1 MIDVGLVGVFSYSF
15 TNENSMKREA
25 PVPHVFVAGASRRVG
40 FETVKAFRAKDYEVT
55 CFFRNTDDLGAVEE
69 TGARAV
75 IVDAFDAAAVAA
87 AVSDA
92 GPLDALICTLGG
104 KPGNEPRID
113 HIGAKNCIDA
123 AQAAAVGRFLFV
135 TAIGCGDTWDALEEK
150 AQRFLGP
157 SLEAKNLAEANLFT
171 SDLKFTVLRPGA
183 LLDDPLTSDGFL
195 TQNTKVLGAVTRA
208 DVAAQLVR
216 CLESDRS
223 IGQVYQVLDRS
234 KMRTETLYEESTL

>member
-1 MIDVGLVGVFSYSF
+1 
-15 TNENSMKREA
+15 MKREVSVA
-25 PVPHVFVAGASRRVG
+25 HVFVAGASRRVG

-55 CFFRNTDDLGAVEE
+55 CFFRNTDDLGGVEA

-87 AVSDA
+87 AVCDA

-104 KPGNEPRID
+104 KPGDEPRID

-157 SLEAKNLAEANLFT
+157 SLEAKNLAEANLFA
-171 SDLKFTVLRPGA
+171 SDLKFTVLRPGS
-183 LLDDPLTSDGFL
+183 LLDDPPTSDGFL

>member
-1 MIDVGLVGVFSYSF
+1 
-15 TNENSMKREA
+15 MKREVSVA
-25 PVPHVFVAGASRRVG
+25 HVFVAGASRRVG

-55 CFFRNTDDLGAVEE
+55 CFFRNTDDLGGVEA

-87 AVSDA
+87 AVCDA

-104 KPGNEPRID
+104 KPGDEPRID

-157 SLEAKNLAEANLFT
+157 SLEAKNLAEANLFA
-171 SDLKFTVLRPGA
+171 SDLKFTVLRPGS
-183 LLDDPLTSDGFL
+183 LLDDPPTSDGFL

-223 IGQVYQVLDRS
+223 IGQVYQVLDRN
-234 KMRTETLYEESTL
+234 KMRTDTLYEESTL

>member
-1 MIDVGLVGVFSYSF
+1 MIDLGLVGVRSYSF
-15 TNENSMKREA
+15 TNENSMKRET
-25 PVPHVFVAGASRRVG
+25 PLPHVFVAGASRRVG
-40 FETVKAFRAKDYEVT
+40 FETVKAFRAKDYKVT
-55 CFFRNTDDLGAVEE
+55 CFFRNSDDLGGVEA

-87 AVSDA
+87 AISDA

-104 KPGNEPRID
+104 KPGDEPRID

-123 AQAAAVGRFLFV
+123 TQMAGVDRFLFV

-150 AQRFLGP
+150 AQKFLGP
-157 SLEAKNLAEANLFT
+157 SLAAKNLAEADLFA
-171 SDLKFTVLRPGA
+171 SGLKFTVLRPGA
-183 LLDDPLTSDGFL
+183 LLDDSPTGDGFL

-216 CLESDRS
+216 CLESERT

-234 KMRTETLYEESTL
+234 KVRTVTPYEEKVL